1 MHWVTCQNE
10 TEISNFISSHNF
22 ILALISSYVD
32 FEDYENPIHYYLRD
46 MDIMPMIPSL
56 SYKTQYG
63 IRQNSV
69 VLSDSLWLGSQ
80 GSK

>member
-1 MHWVTCQNE
+1 MYQVSCQND
-10 TEISNFISSHNF
+10 TEISNFLSSHNF
-22 ILALISSYVD
+22 MLALISSYVN
-32 FEDYENPIHYYLRD
+32 FENPIHYYLRD

-63 IRQNSV
+63 VRQNNV